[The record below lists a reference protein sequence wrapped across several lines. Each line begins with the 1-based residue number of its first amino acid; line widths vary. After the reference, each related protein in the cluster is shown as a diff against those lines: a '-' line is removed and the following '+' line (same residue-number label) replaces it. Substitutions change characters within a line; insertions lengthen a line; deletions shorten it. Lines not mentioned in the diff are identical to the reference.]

1 MPSRLA
7 IIIAACVFLLAAL
20 GVAAY
25 VVIELRDRPAA
36 SGGGDG
42 SLLPATLGGPFS
54 LTDHTGRT
62 VTEADYAGKYLLV
75 FFGFTHCPDI
85 CPTTLN
91 QVALT
96 MRALGD
102 RAAQVQPLFV
112 TVDPARDT
120 PAAMA
125 EYVALFDAG
134 IVGLTGTEQEIAD
147 IARAYRVH
155 YARAEIEG
163 APDDYMMDHSVLLYL
178 MGPDGN
184 FRRLFRPDDK
194 PEDMA
199 DAIVEQIAE
208 DE

>member
-1 MPSRLA
+1 MPSRFA
-7 IIIAACVFLLAAL
+7 AIIAACVFALAAL
-20 GVAAY
+20 GIAAY
-25 VVIELRDRPAA
+25 VTIELRDRPAE
-36 SGGGDG
+36 SGDG

-54 LTDHTGRT
+54 LTDHTGSA
-62 VTEADYAGKYLLV
+62 VTEADYAGRYLLV

-96 MRALGD
+96 MRSLGE

-125 EYVALFDAG
+125 EYVALFDGG
-134 IVGLTGTEQEIAD
+134 IVGLTGTEQQIAD

-155 YARAEIEG
+155 YAKAEVEG

-178 MGPDGN
+178 MGRDGN
-184 FRRLFRPDDK
+184 FRRLFRPDDQ
-194 PEDMA
+194 PEEMA
-199 DAIVEQIAE
+199 SIIADQMAG

>member
-1 MPSRLA
+1 MPSRYA

-25 VVIELRDRPAA
+25 VVIDLRDRPAA
-36 SGGGDG
+36 SGGDG
-42 SLLPATLGGPFS
+42 SLLPATLGGPFA
-54 LTDHTGRT
+54 LTDHNGNR

-75 FFGFTHCPDI
+75 FFGFTHCPDV

-112 TVDPARDT
+112 TIDPARDT
-120 PAAMA
+120 PEIMA
-125 EYVALFDAG
+125 EYVGLFDAG
-134 IVGLTGTEQEIAD
+134 IVGLTGSDREIAD

-155 YARAEIEG
+155 YAKAEIEG
-163 APDDYMMDHSVLLYL
+163 APDDYLMDHSVLLYL
-178 MGPDGN
+178 MAPDGS
-184 FRRLFRPDDK
+184 FRTLFRPDDQ
-194 PEDMA
+194 PEAMA
-199 DAIVEQIAE
+199 GRIAGLIGE
-208 DE
+208 EE

>member
-1 MPSRLA
+1 MPSRFA
-7 IIIAACVFLLAAL
+7 VIMAACLFALAAL
-20 GVAAY
+20 GIAAY
-25 VVIELRDRPAA
+25 VTIELRDRPVA
-36 SGGGDG
+36 GDGDG
-42 SLLPATLGGPFS
+42 SLLPATLGGPFA
-54 LTDHTGRT
+54 LTDHTGRR

-75 FFGFTHCPDI
+75 FFGFTHCPDV

-102 RAAQVQPLFV
+102 QAGMVQPLFV
-112 TVDPARDT
+112 TIDPARDT
-120 PAAMA
+120 PAVMA
-125 EYVALFDAG
+125 EYVELFDAG

-147 IARAYRVH
+147 IARGYRVH
-155 YARAEIEG
+155 YAKAEVEG
-163 APDDYMMDHSVLLYL
+163 APDDYLMDHSVLLYL

-199 DAIVEQIAE
+199 ATIADQIAE